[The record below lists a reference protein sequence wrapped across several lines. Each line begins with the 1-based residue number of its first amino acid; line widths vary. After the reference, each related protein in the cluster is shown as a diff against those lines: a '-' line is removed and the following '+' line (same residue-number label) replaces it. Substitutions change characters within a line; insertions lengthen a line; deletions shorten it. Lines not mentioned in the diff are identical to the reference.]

1 MTKPNFIFILI
12 DDLGWRDL
20 DCYGSTLSHNL
31 LSTGGHFRLAGTL
44 PGLAYC
50 SAMCLQAPRVTFCHD
65 EVTTR
70 CKEVMA
76 KHDQKGCGLEAISIL
91 LGSLDPQALQCHQG
105 VWRLREYHIWQVVLE

>member
-1 MTKPNFIFILI
+1 MGTDLVTPTIQQDALNLNFWIAEVDEETYLNARGFQIVETLR
-12 DDLGWRDL
+12 L
-20 DCYGSTLSHNL
+20 TLSHNL

-70 CKEVMA
+70 CKEGMA
-76 KHDQKGCGLEAISIL
+76 KHVTG
-91 LGSLDPQALQCHQG
+91 
-105 VWRLREYHIWQVVLE
+105 RY